1 MNTGRDYDCLGD
13 DILNIIE
20 NEPSLRSSVTELKD
34 EYIKKTIQNKKL
46 KQMLNQEDNKSSDDI
61 SADNISADNISAYEI
76 TKLEDDKSDND
87 LKD

>member
-1 MNTGRDYDCLGD
+1 MNTGRDYDCLGE
-13 DILNIIE
+13 DIQNIIE

-61 SADNISADNISAYEI
+61 SADNTSAYEI
-76 TKLEDDKSDND
+76 TKLEDDKSDHD
-87 LKD
+87 KD